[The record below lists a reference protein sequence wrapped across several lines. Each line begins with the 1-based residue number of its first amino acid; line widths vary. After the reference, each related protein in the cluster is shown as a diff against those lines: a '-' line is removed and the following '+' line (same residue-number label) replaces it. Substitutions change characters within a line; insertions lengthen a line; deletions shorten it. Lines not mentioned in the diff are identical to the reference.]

1 MLKYRR
7 ALLLTTLIAT
17 GVYASETRLYCSDV
31 VYSHWPNDVQKNY
44 NTGTALIKV
53 TESDMS
59 VEGVLTGVDGT
70 YPIVVKSDLQIMAYK
85 NGTSFSLDRY
95 DGSFFMGDMTEGTNK
110 FNWRVDGTCKLSKS
124 LF

>member
-1 MLKYRR
+1 MQKFKR
-7 ALLLTTLIAT
+7 ALLLTTLITT
-17 GVYASETRLYCSDV
+17 GVCASETRLYCSGV

-44 NTGTALIKV
+44 DTGTALIKV

-59 VEGVLTGVDGT
+59 VEGILTGVDGT

-95 DGSFFMGDMTEGTNK
+95 DGSFSMVDVMEGTNK
-110 FNWRVDGTCKLSKS
+110 FNWSVDGTCKLSKS